1 VAFAFAQ
8 WALALRWHPYKSI
21 RALATRSI
29 DRLATM
35 SRIALFALFI
45 TVATAVLGGWHY
57 YMWRRFVRDT
67 RLSGWRKKAATI
79 ATVLLAAALPMTM
92 MLSRTIPSDAM
103 RPIAIV
109 GFTWLGTA
117 FLMFMMLVASDV
129 VRLAGWLSRKATRN
143 QAPTD
148 PRRRQ
153 TLARIVAGA
162 ALATGA
168 AGTAW
173 GMGSALGRIP
183 IERVR
188 IALRRFP
195 ASMNGMRLV
204 QLTDMHVGPTLRR
217 AYVERVVNQVN
228 ALNPDLIA
236 ITGDLV
242 DGTVEQ
248 LRKEVA
254 PLAGLRA
261 RHGVFFVTGNHEY
274 FSGANA
280 WIEELT
286 RMGIRVLRN
295 ERVRIGDETASFD
308 LAGVDDW
315 SSSGLGEGHGHDPE
329 AAMRGWDGAREVV
342 MLAHQPRSIWD
353 AARLGVGLQLSGHT
367 HGGQIFPWM
376 MFVLLQQPFV
386 VGLHRVRD
394 TWLYVSRG
402 TGFWGP
408 PMRVGAPPEITLVEL
423 EREQG
428 SEVGAPAI
436 AEG

>member
-1 VAFAFAQ
+1 MPRV
-8 WALALRWHPYKSI
+8 
-21 RALATRSI
+21 
-29 DRLATM
+29 
-35 SRIALFALFI
+35 ALFVIFV

-67 RLSGWRKKAATI
+67 DLREWRRKAATLTI
-79 ATVLLAAALPMTM
+79 VLLAVGLPVTM
-92 MLSRTIPSDAM
+92 MLSRTFPSDGM

-109 GFTWLGTA
+109 GFAWMGTA
-117 FLMFMMLVASDV
+117 FLMFMALLASDL
-129 VRLAGWLSRKATRN
+129 VRATGWMARKVRRT
-143 QAPTD
+143 QAPAD
-148 PRRRQ
+148 PQRRQ
-153 TLARIVAGA
+153 TLARIAAGA

-168 AGTAW
+168 AGTTW
-173 GMGSALGRIP
+173 GIGSALGRIP
-183 IERVR
+183 VERLRV
-188 IALRRFP
+188 ALRRLP
-195 ASMNGMRLV
+195 ASMNGTRVV

-217 AYVERVVNQVN
+217 AFVERVVDQVN
-228 ALNPDLIA
+228 ALNPDVVA

-248 LRKEVA
+248 LRDQVA
-254 PLAGLRA
+254 PLERLRA
-261 RHGVFFVTGNHEY
+261 RYGVYFVTGNHEY
-274 FSGANA
+274 YSGVNP

-286 RMGIRVLRN
+286 RIGIRVLRN
-295 ERVRIGDETASFD
+295 ERVAIGDATASFD

-315 SSSGLGEGHGHDPE
+315 SAGNHGEGHGHDLDY
-329 AAMRGWDGAREVV
+329 AMRGSDGTREVV
-342 MLAHQPRSIWD
+342 LLAHQPRSVWD

-376 MFVLLQQPFV
+376 FFVLLQQPFV

-408 PMRVGAPPEITLVEL
+408 PVRVGAPPEITVVEL
-423 EREQG
+423 VREEQP
-428 SEVGAPAI
+428 EVGASRI